1 MSVEPE
7 RMTVAV
13 RLSRST
19 PICLLLSLIR
29 VIFELLWRD
38 YFRFV
43 AVKYGTKLFQVN
55 GKISTSI
62 DIVETVEMSV
72 NLNRL
77 HFRSSGQVCFLEKG
91 HEAIQRMERLIIF
104 SQLSFYL
111 GNTIHL
117 TGEVHLK

>member
-7 RMTVAV
+7 RMTVTV

-19 PICLLLSLIR
+19 PICLLLSLLR

-43 AVKYGTKLFQVN
+43 AVKYGTKLFQAN

-62 DIVETVEMSV
+62 DIVEMVEMSV
-72 NLNRL
+72 DLNRL
-77 HFRSSGQVCFLEKG
+77 YFRSSGQVCFLEKG
-91 HEAIQRMERLIIF
+91 QEAFQRMERLITF

-111 GNTIHL
+111 
-117 TGEVHLK
+117 